1 VAESAPGTL
10 VGHTPAPRIPAGEQ
24 GRPGAML
31 QLIPLAPG
39 DFEPHLLHRAERD
52 WSETNCWQ
60 DMMIEVL
67 HLLDLDPVAP
77 AAFALSADFEG
88 SQWALFKY
96 PPEDLRTLYGI
107 EITELYVWRPVI
119 EHLEIALRDGQLLT
133 IEADAFYLPDT
144 AGVSY
149 KLDHVKTGIVPQ
161 MLDVSGRRMWYFH
174 NAGYFEVSGE
184 DFDGIFQLG
193 GNVSVHVPLPYV
205 EVIRLDRLRRPEPDE
220 LTRQVVE
227 LTKEHLRRRPSSN
240 PMPRFQDQLSSDLQ
254 WIADHGADGFH
265 HYAFATCRQCGASA
279 ELAAAFVDWLGE
291 HDGGGL
297 SEAADCYR
305 EISSTAKGLQF
316 ALARVARGKKVDL
329 AGPFERMADSWHK
342 AVTLLVK
349 RYLP

>member
-1 VAESAPGTL
+1 MAESATHATAG
-10 VGHTPAPRIPAGEQ
+10 VQETPVST
-24 GRPGAML
+24 L
-31 QLIPLAPG
+31 QLVQLHP
-39 DFEPHLLHRAERD
+39 DEFEPHLLHRAERD

-67 HLLDLDPVAP
+67 HLLDLDPVAA
-77 AAFALSADFEG
+77 AAFALSTDFEG

-119 EHLEIALRDGQLLT
+119 EHLETAFKDGQLLT
-133 IEADAFYLPDT
+133 VEVDAFFLPDT

-174 NAGYFEVSGE
+174 NAGYFEVSGD

-193 GNVSVHVPLPYV
+193 GKPSLHVPLPYV
-205 EVIRLDRLRRPEPDE
+205 EVVRLDRLRHPGPEDLKKLVLD
-220 LTRQVVE
+220 LTR
-227 LTKEHLRRRPSSN
+227 EHLRRRPSSN
-240 PMPRFQDQLSSDLQ
+240 PMPRFRDHLSSDLD

-279 ELAAAFVDWLGE
+279 ELAAAFVDWLDE
-291 HDGGGL
+291 HDRGGL
-297 SEAADCYR
+297 ADAADRFR
-305 EISSTAKGLQF
+305 EISATAKGLQF

-329 AGPFERMADSWHK
+329 VGPFDRMTEAWQGAMDS
-342 AVTLLVK
+342 LVD
-349 RYLP
+349 RYLS

>member
-1 VAESAPGTL
+1 VAESAT
-10 VGHTPAPRIPAGEQ
+10 HTTAGVQED
-24 GRPGAML
+24 PMSTL
-31 QLIPLAPG
+31 QLVQLDLG
-39 DFEPHLLHRAERD
+39 EFVPHPLHRAERD

-77 AAFALSADFEG
+77 AAFTLSTDFEG

-119 EHLEIALRDGQLLT
+119 EHLEIALRDRQLLT
-133 IEADAFYLPDT
+133 IEVDAFFLPDT

-161 MLDVSGRRMWYFH
+161 MLDISERRMWYFH
-174 NAGYFEVSGE
+174 NAGYYEVSGD

-193 GNVSVHVPLPYV
+193 GKQSLHVPLPYV
-205 EVIRLDRLRRPEPDE
+205 EVIRLDRLRRPDPDE
-220 LTRQVVE
+220 LRTDVVDLTR
-227 LTKEHLRRRPSSN
+227 EHLGRRPISN
-240 PMPRFQDQLSSDLQ
+240 PMPRFRDQLSSDLG
-254 WIADHGADGFH
+254 WIAEHGADGFH

-279 ELAAAFVDWLGE
+279 ELAAAFVDWLDE

-297 SEAADCYR
+297 VDVADRYR
-305 EISSTAKGLQF
+305 EISATAKSLQF
-316 ALARVARGKKVDL
+316 ALARVARGKKIDLDAPFDRMTEAWQEAMSSLVD
-329 AGPFERMADSWHK
+329 
-342 AVTLLVK
+342 

>member
-1 VAESAPGTL
+1 MAESATR
-10 VGHTPAPRIPAGEQ
+10 TPADEPERT
-24 GRPGAML
+24 GRTL
-31 QLIPLAPG
+31 QLIQLATA

-107 EITELYVWRPVI
+107 EVTELYVWRPVI
-119 EHLEIALRDGQLLT
+119 EHLEIAMRDRQLLT
-133 IEADAFYLPDT
+133 IEVDAFYLPDT

-161 MLDVSGRRMWYFH
+161 MLDLSGHRMWYFH
-174 NAGYFEVSGE
+174 NAGYFEVSGD

-193 GNVSVHVPLPYV
+193 GKQSVHVPLPYV
-205 EVIRLDRLRRPEPDE
+205 EVIRLDRLRRPDPDE
-220 LTRQVVE
+220 LTRKALE
-227 LTKEHLRRRPSSN
+227 LTKDHLRRRPSSN
-240 PMPRFQDQLSSDLQ
+240 PMPRFREQLSSDLV
-254 WIADHGADGFH
+254 WIAEHGAEGFH

-279 ELAAAFVDWLGE
+279 ELAAAFVDWLDE

-297 SEAADCYR
+297 SDAADRYR
-305 EISSTAKGLQF
+305 EISATAKSLQF
-316 ALARVARGKKVDL
+316 ALARVARGKKIDL
-329 AGPFERMADSWHK
+329 DGPFERMADAWQ
-342 AVTLLVK
+342 AAIDLLVA
-349 RYLP
+349 RYLS